1 MKFDEL
7 YTQMRVFETTNDDVA
22 VTDVPTAISS
32 LSTVNCQLS
41 TI

>member
-7 YTQMRVFETTNDDVA
+7 DTQMRVFETTNDDVA
-22 VTDVPTAISS
+22 VTEPTAISS